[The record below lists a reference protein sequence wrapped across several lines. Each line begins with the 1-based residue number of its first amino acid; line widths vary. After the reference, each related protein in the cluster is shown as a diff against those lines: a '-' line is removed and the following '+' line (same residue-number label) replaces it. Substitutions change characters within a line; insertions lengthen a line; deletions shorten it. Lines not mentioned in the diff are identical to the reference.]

1 MSGNQPSRGAE
12 RSGGRLG
19 AARQEYGGEAIG
31 RDGRGVV
38 TDQEAAMFWRYI
50 AGSIERLVEMLGELS
65 EAELNWRPPAP
76 DSNSLFVLATHTL
89 ANTEENI
96 LGTLCGI
103 AVQRRREAEFQAY
116 GPTPEPIR
124 QRWARLRAEVEAAL
138 GALAPEALRTL
149 RPHPRRGPI
158 TGREILIVVARHAAE
173 HLGQAELTRDLMRA
187 ALGQASGE
195 GHASTA

>member
-1 MSGNQPSRGAE
+1 
-12 RSGGRLG
+12 
-19 AARQEYGGEAIG
+19 
-31 RDGRGVV
+31 
-38 TDQEAAMFWRYI
+38 MFWWYI
-50 AGSIERLVEMLGELS
+50 AGSIDRLVEMLGELS

-76 DSNSLFVLATHTL
+76 DSNSLFVLVTHTL

-103 AVQRRREAEFQAY
+103 AVRRTREAEFQAY
-116 GPTPEPIR
+116 GPTPEPIQ

-173 HLGQAELTRDLMRA
+173 HLGQAELTRDLMKA
-187 ALGQASGE
+187 ALGEASGE
-195 GHASTA
+195 GHVSTA